1 MSRVGIITVIIIV
14 IIIGLIGL
22 RQKLPVR
29 HQLNAAVAQT
39 TQSTQSPQTDIT
51 NSRNN
56 AIVQAIQKINQAVVS
71 ITVTQVRIVTAV
83 PFNDPFFDQFFS
95 DFFPRRQFREQVKGL
110 GSGVIISSDGYL
122 LTNGHVVENAT
133 KIKVTMPDSRQF
145 DAEVV
150 DIDHSLD
157 ISLLKI
163 REKNLPYATL
173 GNSDDLMI
181 GEWAIALGNPYGF
194 LLEDTRPTVTVGV
207 ISAVNRTIKAG
218 TEEGRIY
225 KDMIQTDAA
234 INRGNSGGP
243 LVNANGEVIG
253 INTFIFSQAGGSE
266 GIGFAIPITRI
277 KKFIEDAKKSGAS
290 TGAEVKVE
298 KIKTALGLIV
308 TDINSSLAQK
318 YQLYNNTGVLVIEV
332 TSNGIGATMG
342 IETGDVILSINGET
356 PANAADFA
364 KLAAKPYRQ
373 LNILIDRS
381 GERLRLFY
389 RV

>member
-22 RQKLPVR
+22 KQKLPVR
-29 HQLNAAVAQT
+29 HQLNAETAQT
-39 TQSTQSPQTDIT
+39 TQLTQTTQNDVTS
-51 NSRNN
+51 SRNN
-56 AIVQAIQKINQAVVS
+56 AIVQAIQKVNQAVVS
-71 ITVTQVRIVTAV
+71 VTVTQVRIVTAV
-83 PFNDPFFDQFFS
+83 PFSDPFFDQFFS
-95 DFFPRRQFREQVKGL
+95 DFFPRRQFREQIKGL
-110 GSGVIISSDGYL
+110 GSGVIISSDGYI

-133 KIKVTMPDSRQF
+133 KINVTMPDSRQF
-145 DAEVV
+145 DAQVV

-157 ISLLKI
+157 IALLKI
-163 REKNLPYATL
+163 KGKGLPYATL

-266 GIGFAIPITRI
+266 GIGFAIPISRV
-277 KKFIEDAKKSGAS
+277 KKFIEEGKKSSAG
-290 TGAEVKVE
+290 TVTETKVE
-298 KIKTALGLIV
+298 KVKTALGLTV
-308 TDINSSLAQK
+308 TDINPSLAQQ
-318 YQLYNNTGVLVIEV
+318 YQLYENTGVLVIDV
-332 TSNGIGATMG
+332 AANGIGATMG
-342 IETGDVILSINGET
+342 IESGDVILSINGET
-356 PANAADFA
+356 PANAQDFS
-364 KLAAKPYRQ
+364 KLAGKSYRQ
-373 LNILIDRS
+373 LNILIDRA
-381 GERLRLFY
+381 GERLRFFY

>member
-1 MSRVGIITVIIIV
+1 MTRIGIIAISLLIV
-14 IIIGLIGL
+14 IVALIGL
-22 RQKLPVR
+22 RHKLPDR
-29 HQLNAAVAQT
+29 HQFNTLSAETRQAE
-39 TQSTQSPQTDIT
+39 IT

-56 AIVQAIQKINQAVVS
+56 AIVQAAQKVSPAVVS
-71 ITVTQVRIVTAV
+71 ITVTQVRIITTS
-83 PFNDPFFDQFFS
+83 PFFSDPFFDEFFS
-95 DFFPRRQFREQVKGL
+95 EFFPKRQFREQIKGL
-110 GSGVIISSDGYL
+110 GSGVIITEDGYI

-133 KIKVTMPDSRQF
+133 KIKITLTDGRQL
-145 DAEVV
+145 DARVV

-157 ISLLKI
+157 IALLKI
-163 REKNLPYATL
+163 NGKDLPYASL

-207 ISAVNRTIKAG
+207 ISALNRTVKAG
-218 TEEGRIY
+218 RQEGRIY

-266 GIGFAIPITRI
+266 GIGFAIPINRI
-277 KKFIEDAKKSGAS
+277 KKFVQEAQKISAAKES
-290 TGAEVKVE
+290 EPKVQ
-298 KIKTALGLIV
+298 KVRTALGITV
-308 TDINSSLAQK
+308 TDINSYLVRK
-318 YQLYNNTGVLVIEV
+318 YQLFTNTGVLVIELE
-332 TSNGIGATMG
+332 SGKIGETMG
-342 IETGDVILSINGET
+342 IEVGDVILAINGES
-356 PANAADFA
+356 PANAQDFA
-364 KLAAKPYRQ
+364 RLAAKSYQQ

-381 GERLRLFY
+381 GERLRFFY